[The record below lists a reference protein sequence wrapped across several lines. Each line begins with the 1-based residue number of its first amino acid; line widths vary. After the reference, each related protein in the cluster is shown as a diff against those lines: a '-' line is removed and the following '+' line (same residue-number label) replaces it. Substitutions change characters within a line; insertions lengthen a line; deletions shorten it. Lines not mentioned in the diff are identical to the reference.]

1 MAPPSALLGRV
12 RRSPRLRAGAASG
25 SASRDIR
32 AGRERAARGLGQTQW
47 RPAAESASPSGSV
60 VDLGSGIAEGAFEG
74 VLENAVER
82 TDLECGLIW
91 YWLVTDY
98 LYSVVCACPP
108 CLPSHPA

>member
-1 MAPPSALLGRV
+1 
-12 RRSPRLRAGAASG
+12 
-25 SASRDIR
+25 
-32 AGRERAARGLGQTQW
+32 
-47 RPAAESASPSGSV
+47 V